1 MLLAS
6 LLGFQSPIVE
16 LVLAGI
22 VVFLL
27 SAVYLG
33 LRFEGIGSVTE
44 SEHDTG
50 DEPSSNEG
58 ESRQPQP
65 GRN

>member
-1 MLLAS
+1 MVVAS
-6 LLGFQSPIVE
+6 LLGLQSPIVE

-27 SAVYLG
+27 SALYLG
-33 LRFEGIGSVTE
+33 LRFEGVGSVAE
-44 SEHDTG
+44 SEPDTG
-50 DEPSSNEG
+50 DEPASNEG